1 MCVVFR
7 MELFTAVVCA
17 SPIYKKKYWE
27 IVWTEPSIAILFRSS
42 FWGSIGFFC
51 KAEQNAMTRKPARK
65 NREPANR
72 ICAAVSVEAIAKKI
86 VAAFYKRKR
95 TSPQH
100 ITKNSY
106 NTDNPGFV
114 KRFCSFYPEIL
125 LYRNGTEYIVNRL
138 FRLGCGGEDTRCFWK
153 SPIFLRHGLRNSS
166 SQKCPFDTVCK

>member
-1 MCVVFR
+1 MHQSDIQEEILGNCLGGTEYSDSVQIFFLGEHR
-7 MELFTAVVCA
+7 LFLQGRTEC
-17 SPIYKKKYWE
+17 YDKETGEKKSGTGKQN
-27 IVWTEPSIAILFRSS
+27 LR
-42 FWGSIGFFC
+42 GSIGGSNC
-51 KAEQNAMTRKPARK
+51 
-65 NREPANR
+65 
-72 ICAAVSVEAIAKKI
+72 KKI

-95 TSPQH
+95 TFPQH

-166 SQKCPFDTVCK
+166 SQKYPFDTVCK